1 MNGLRTPCSASCE
14 PSAWATPLQAR
25 PKWWGKLVTELIYDT
40 MDEDVTEYLKENKP
54 SPGVRWHRQLV
65 SRCYE
70 VIGMAKDSDSIREL
84 REKVARHYGKR
95 QGQFTLFLKP
105 PKD

>member
-1 MNGLRTPCSASCE
+1 
-14 PSAWATPLQAR
+14 
-25 PKWWGKLVTELIYDT
+25 
-40 MDEDVTEYLKENKP
+40 
-54 SPGVRWHRQLV
+54 V

-84 REKVARHYGKR
+84 REKVARHYGKK
-95 QGQFTLFLKP
+95 QVQFTLFLKP

>member
-1 MNGLRTPCSASCE
+1 M
-14 PSAWATPLQAR
+14 
-25 PKWWGKLVTELIYDT
+25 
-40 MDEDVTEYLKENKP
+40 
-54 SPGVRWHRQLV
+54 

-84 REKVARHYGKR
+84 REKVAQHYGKK
-95 QGQFTLFLKP
+95 QVQFTLFLKP